1 MKGYFRNAEAT
12 SQALREGWLYSGDLA
27 YQDRDGFL
35 VVVGREKALLIAE
48 DGEKY
53 SPEDIEEAVTTSTDL
68 IDQIMAYCDH
78 RKYTMALVTLD
89 TAKVQRFVDAQG
101 ITCAQELL
109 RILSQEFT
117 KYRSDPKAKKVQPAW
132 EPAVFQIVPE
142 PFNEKDGTINSML
155 KLVRH
160 KIVEVHRDLIEYT
173 YTKEGSKT
181 ENVRNLDVLRS
192 VFKLAKE
199 D

>member
-1 MKGYFRNAEAT
+1 MVWCE
-12 SQALREGWLYSGDLA
+12 Q
-27 YQDRDGFL
+27 
-35 VVVGREKALLIAE
+35 
-48 DGEKY
+48 
-53 SPEDIEEAVTTSTDL
+53 
-68 IDQIMAYCDH
+68 
-78 RKYTMALVTLD
+78 RKYVTALINLD
-89 TAKVQRFVDAQG
+89 TAKVGRIVKAEG
-101 ITCAQELL
+101 IASARDLL
-109 RILSQEFT
+109 ERLKVEFA
-117 KYRSDPKAKKVQPAW
+117 KSREDPKAKKVQPAW